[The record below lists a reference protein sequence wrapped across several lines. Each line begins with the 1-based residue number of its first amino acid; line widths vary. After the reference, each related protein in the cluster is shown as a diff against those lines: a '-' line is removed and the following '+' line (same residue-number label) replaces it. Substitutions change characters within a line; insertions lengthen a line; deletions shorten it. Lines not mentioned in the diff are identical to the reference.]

1 MLPISENVQ
10 CLTAESATAVLIQGM
25 DQRCSIQRRTRTL
38 CSSRPRMN
46 VNERSNTTIATL
58 PHRYCRL
65 HSGSRIRLFLSPSH
79 VYMWLDDGDRSSVL
93 GLLEMP
99 KAQVSPLRPSRSLS
113 TCDDRNLDVNI
124 NNSISFND
132 DELVH
137 WSKHGLNW
145 KPSTSTD
152 ATGGFVYLLLLLAR
166 CAKLHDL
173 GMCVDIRR

>member
-1 MLPISENVQ
+1 
-10 CLTAESATAVLIQGM
+10 
-25 DQRCSIQRRTRTL
+25 
-38 CSSRPRMN
+38 
-46 VNERSNTTIATL
+46 
-58 PHRYCRL
+58 
-65 HSGSRIRLFLSPSH
+65 
-79 VYMWLDDGDRSSVL
+79 MWLDDGDRSSVL

-152 ATGGFVYLLLLLAR
+152 ATGGVFMGR
-166 CAKLHDL
+166 L
-173 GMCVDIRR
+173 GWRPWGMEGKFWRPLGPVWFDQRV